1 MKSILQLLML
11 LFVSVSSAQVGI
23 GTTNPQRDLH
33 IAGEDSTIRIESL
46 NNVNQPVLNA
56 GRKLAPVYVTGDG
69 DLTLAPSGYVD
80 GVTLPGTLE
89 PLNFLINIPNFV
101 PNGPYGDGTVVANP
115 ATVLRR
121 QNKLSRFHFQVHKMH

>member
-56 GRKLAPVYVTGDG
+56 GRKLAPVY
-69 DLTLAPSGYVD
+69 
-80 GVTLPGTLE
+80 E
-89 PLNFLINIPNFV
+89 I
-101 PNGPYGDGTVVANP
+101 
-115 ATVLRR
+115 
-121 QNKLSRFHFQVHKMH
+121 